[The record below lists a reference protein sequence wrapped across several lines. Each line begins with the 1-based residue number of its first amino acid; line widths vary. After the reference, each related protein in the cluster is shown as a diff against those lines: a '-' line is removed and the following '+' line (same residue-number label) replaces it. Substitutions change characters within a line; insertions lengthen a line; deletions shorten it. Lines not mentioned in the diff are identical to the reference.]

1 MSTDLCVVRRRG
13 AGAEKREKNVTH
25 LKPTIFLRNYYQIKS
40 KNVTKIEK
48 REWYI
53 TSVGSDIEL
62 LHFSCVYTAAAAETP
77 VLYICV
83 ITIWRNT
90 NECGVVERKKIIS
103 EITTTNHSLLLLPS
117 HHNHVIK
124 HDILIFSL
132 ETRHAGECFI
142 SVTCQMFHLLLIF
155 ISRLFHTT
163 YYSLC
168 DYTMYYAKNISVECV
183 PYFTCEMMKTNW
195 YMKGLE
201 CMRECRKIHN
211 WCQ

>member
-1 MSTDLCVVRRRG
+1 MIYHLRWIWYWTSTFFVCIHCCFYP
-13 AGAEKREKNVTH
+13 NT
-25 LKPTIFLRNYYQIKS
+25 
-40 KNVTKIEK
+40 
-48 REWYI
+48 
-53 TSVGSDIEL
+53 
-62 LHFSCVYTAAAAETP
+62 TP

-83 ITIWRNT
+83 ITIWENT
-90 NECGVVERKKIIS
+90 NECIQCGVVERKKIIS

-163 YYSLC
+163 FYSLW
-168 DYTMYYAKNISVECV
+168 DYTMYYAKNISVKCV

-201 CMRECRKIHN
+201 CMRECRRIHN